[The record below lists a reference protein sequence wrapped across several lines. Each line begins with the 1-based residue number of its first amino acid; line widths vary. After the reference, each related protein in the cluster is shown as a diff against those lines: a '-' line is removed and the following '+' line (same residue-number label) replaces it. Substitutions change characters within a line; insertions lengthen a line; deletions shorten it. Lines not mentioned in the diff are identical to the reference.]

1 MKSIRLLVVC
11 ILVICGAIEQA
22 AAQAREAAS
31 SSRSLADLLS
41 QTLEHADSNREQLET
56 ALKRV
61 PDGQRAGMEF
71 LIAHMPAEDSRLLS
85 AEYLLEN
92 VEYAYRARNQ
102 FAWAREVP
110 DELFLNDVLPYA
122 SIDER
127 RDPWRREFFEKFSPL
142 VKDCQTCGEVA
153 QVLNRDMFKMIEV
166 SYHATKRPRPNQGPM
181 ESIEAGY
188 ASCSGLSVLL
198 IDACRAMG
206 VPARFVGIPR
216 WATKR
221 GNHSWVEIW
230 DTEWKFTGAC
240 EFNQK
245 GLNEAWFTGDAS
257 QAIPGHPMHGIY
269 ASSWRSSDKSFPLI
283 WDLRNSSVDAVDV
296 TARYAGAVPA
306 SNAPV
311 CYISLRESPRGERL
325 AATIHIL
332 QNDQLVAEGKTSGSS
347 RDLNDVLTLPLAA
360 GETFLA
366 KIFLDGET
374 PVSREFT
381 VPPRGIPW
389 VNLFLE
395 ASSED

>member
-1 MKSIRLLVVC
+1 MSLLVVC
-11 ILVICGAIEQA
+11 GAILNSV
-22 AAQAREAAS
+22 AQVHDEAS
-31 SSRSLADLLS
+31 VSKPLMELLS
-41 QTLEHADSNREQLET
+41 QTLAHADSNREQLES
-56 ALKRV
+56 ALNRV
-61 PDGQRAGMEF
+61 PDNQRAGMEF

-92 VEYAYRARNQ
+92 VDFAYRARNQ

-110 DELFLNDVLPYA
+110 DELFFNDVLPYA

-142 VKDCQTCGEVA
+142 VKDCRTCGEVA
-153 QVLNRDMFKMIEV
+153 QVLNRDMFKMIDV
-166 SYHATKRPRPNQGPM
+166 SYHATKRPRPNQGPI

-230 DTEWKFTGAC
+230 DSEWKFTGAC

-245 GLNEAWFTGDAS
+245 GLNEAWFIGDAS
-257 QAIPGHPMHGIY
+257 HAIPGHPMHGIY
-269 ASSWRSSDKSFPLI
+269 ASSWKSSDKSFPLI

-296 TARYAGAVPA
+296 TSRYAGAVPV
-306 SNAPV
+306 SNEPI
-311 CYISLRESPRGERL
+311 CYLSLRETPRGERL
-325 AATIHIL
+325 ATTITIL
-332 QNDQLVAEGKTSGSS
+332 QNDRQVAEGKTSGSS
-347 RDLNDVLTLPLAA
+347 RDLNDVLTLPLPA
-360 GETFLA
+360 GETFVA
-366 KIFLDGET
+366 KIHLEGGKF
-374 PVSREFT
+374 VFQEFT
-381 VPPRGIPW
+381 VPSRGLPW

-395 ASSED
+395 GSSAD